1 MKVQFILAACVIM
14 MIGTLIFMYQA
25 AEPLSVAVVPLAAQD
40 SAVIDSAVKVRTPPT
55 GSEEAR
61 HSVVGANDDVKI
73 PNHQARAG
81 L

>member
-25 AEPLSVAVVPLAAQD
+25 ARPLSVAEDPQ
-40 SAVIDSAVKVRTPPT
+40 R

-61 HSVVGANDDVKI
+61 HSVTGA
-73 PNHQARAG
+73 RY
-81 L
+81 